1 MNNKRTSTKVY
12 IFLII
17 ASVVA
22 MFPFIWMLLSAFKE
36 TAEIAKIPPTF
47 LPKNI
52 YFGGFKKLFVESAIL
67 TWFFNSIK
75 VSVSVT
81 AVVLFTSSLIGYI
94 FAKYEFKGKKIYFI
108 LVIATLMVPFQ
119 VVMIPV
125 YLIVSKLGLI
135 NTLGALMVPSLVSAF
150 GIFLCRQFIESLPND
165 LIHSGRVDGA
175 SEFTIYRSIILP
187 EIKPTLSALAIFVF
201 MGKWNDY
208 LWPLISINDMGKM
221 TIPLALNYFNS
232 QYGKELNT
240 VMAACAVIII
250 PEIIIY
256 LIFQK
261 QFIEGI
267 AISGLK

>member
-1 MNNKRTSTKVY
+1 MKNKNTSILVY

-17 ASVVA
+17 ASVIA
-22 MFPFIWMLLSAFKE
+22 MFPFIWMLLSSFKE
-36 TAEIAKIPPTF
+36 SAEIAKIPPTF
-47 LPKNI
+47 FPKSL
-52 YFGGFKKLFVESAIL
+52 YFGGFKKLFAESSIIL
-67 TWFFNSIK
+67 WFINSIK
-75 VSVSVT
+75 VSISVT
-81 AVVLFTSSLIGYI
+81 TVVLFTSSLIGYI
-94 FAKYEFKGKKIYFI
+94 FAKFEFKGKKICFM

-119 VVMIPV
+119 VIMIPV
-125 YLIVSKLGLI
+125 YLIVGKLGLI
-135 NTLGALMVPSLVSAF
+135 DTMGALMVPSLVSAF
-150 GIFLCRQFIESLPND
+150 GIFLCKQFIESLPND

-175 SEFTIYRSIILP
+175 SEFRIFRSIIVP
-187 EIKPTLSALAIFVF
+187 EIKPTLSALAIFIF

-208 LWPLISINDMGKM
+208 LWPLIAINDMEKM
-221 TIPLALNYFNS
+221 TIPLALNYFNG